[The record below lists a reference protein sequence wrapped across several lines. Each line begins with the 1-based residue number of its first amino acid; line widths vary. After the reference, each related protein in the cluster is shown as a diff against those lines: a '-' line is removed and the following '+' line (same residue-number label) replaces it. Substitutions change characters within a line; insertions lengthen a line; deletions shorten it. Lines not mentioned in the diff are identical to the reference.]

1 MKTNLKVLFSYLLL
15 SYGLFYYAYK
25 FGSPDLQGLKDY
37 EEYEKMYETWDI
49 EHIESPFNTRLVSA
63 YVIYSVNK
71 LHLSYDTDI
80 AYTNELQ
87 KKQTYFTALLVNYI
101 FILINAWLIFVYIKK
116 YGLNEVW
123 SFAGGLMFLY
133 SSSTLFFYLNPLTE
147 AFSALLATLIFI
159 SIQRKNFYFIIP
171 LLIAILQREYLFF
184 MFGLFAVLMF
194 WYEKADRGY
203 YLKLLS
209 ATLVAFVIYFILR
222 KTIFYTPQHAD
233 QLSFSAYSSNI
244 TRLYVSIGTYL
255 KQALIIQNTLVI
267 YYAVIVYKWFTK
279 QRINAQG
286 LVFIS
291 AFIVQMIIIAQFASL
306 GQTIG
311 RLLFFCSPLL
321 IYHLLLEV
329 KQSKLLSLKNENLAQ
344 SPR

>member
-101 FILINAWLIFVYIKK
+101 FIIINAWLIFVYIKK

-147 AFSALLATLIFI
+147 AFSAILATLVFI

-171 LLIAILQREYLFF
+171 LLLAILQREYLFF
-184 MFGLFAVLMF
+184 MFGLFAVLML

-203 YLKLLS
+203 YLKLLGS
-209 ATLVAFVIYFILR
+209 TLVAFIVYFILR

-233 QLSFSAYSSNI
+233 QLSFSAYLGNV
-244 TRLYVSIGTYL
+244 TRLYVSVGTYI
-255 KQALIIQNTLVI
+255 KQSLVIQNTLVI
-267 YYAVIVYKWFTK
+267 YYSVIAYKWITK
-279 QRINAQG
+279 QKINQKG
-286 LVFIS
+286 LVIIS
-291 AFIVQMIIIAQFASL
+291 AFIIQMIIIAQLASL

-321 IYHLLLEV
+321 IYSLLLEV
-329 KQSKLLSLKNENLAQ
+329 RQSNLLISKDEKND
-344 SPR
+344 